1 MKGLQRID
9 NPLAT
14 TDRELIVLRDS
25 FGSSI
30 LPLIAQGYRTVW
42 VVDIRNV
49 LPTTLGTWID
59 FSGKDVLF
67 LFSTTVLDS
76 KTFK

>member
-1 MKGLQRID
+1 
-9 NPLAT
+9 
-14 TDRELIVLRDS
+14 
-25 FGSSI
+25 
-30 LPLIAQGYRTVW
+30 

-49 LPTTLGTWID
+49 LPTTLGTHID
-59 FSGKDVLF
+59 FSGKDVLM